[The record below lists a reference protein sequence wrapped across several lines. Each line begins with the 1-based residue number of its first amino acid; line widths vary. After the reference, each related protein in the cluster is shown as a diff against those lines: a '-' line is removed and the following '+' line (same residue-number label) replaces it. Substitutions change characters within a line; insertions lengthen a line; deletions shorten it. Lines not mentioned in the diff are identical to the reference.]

1 MCYILAQLVYTLAK
15 LNFKQIDILMLS
27 VLLYIL
33 CTIAFLPEAFNRKNE
48 QKKIALSH
56 PHRKHA
62 FDCTPRPLVGSG
74 SCSSWIR

>member
-33 CTIAFLPEAFNRKNE
+33 CTIAFLPEAFSRK
-48 QKKIALSH
+48 K
-56 PHRKHA
+56 
-62 FDCTPRPLVGSG
+62 
-74 SCSSWIR
+74 